1 MKHRSLFVLPILL
14 LAACESSR
22 TLRQTVLGA
31 TPHERYVASLRGAEL
46 HETAL
51 GSSWIEAGEQAL
63 YLANTAI
70 LPFHEVGFIG
80 ADEPAAAA
88 YRFTVLRG
96 QRLHVTLDAAVEE
109 PTRLFVDLFAVPLDT
124 NERARHVAAAE
135 EGALTLEFEPRRD
148 SELVLRIQPELL
160 RTVRFGVHVRT
171 AATLAFPVQGL
182 DARAVGSRFGAAR
195 DGGLRMHHGVDI
207 FAPRGTPVLAASD
220 GLVRHVGTNR
230 LGGNVVWLSDSDR
243 GVSHYYAHL
252 DTQLVQAGMR
262 VRAGDTL
269 GLVGNTGNARTT
281 RPHLH
286 FGLYVGRG
294 GPVDPWPFLYEPRTA
309 PPRLAADTALLGGW
323 SRSSAAQPLNL
334 RDAPGEG
341 GRVMARLV
349 RHTPLRVLGASG
361 SWFRVKLP
369 DGSSGYVAAGLTEPV
384 QQPIGRQRFA
394 AGASLLDRPEEG
406 AVPMDTVRAGDSLP
420 VLGRFAGYL
429 MVDAGEGRTG
439 WVAD

>member
-1 MKHRSLFVLPILL
+1 MKRRSLVFLPLLL
-14 LAACESSR
+14 LAGCESAR

-31 TPHERYVASLRGAEL
+31 TPHERYAASLRDAGL

-51 GSSWIEAGEQAL
+51 GRRWIEAGEQAL
-63 YLANTAI
+63 HQSNIAV
-70 LPFHEVGFIG
+70 LPFHEVRFVG
-80 ADEPAAAA
+80 ADEPTAVA

-96 QRLHVTLDAAVEE
+96 QRVHVTVDAVVDE
-109 PTRLFVDLFAVPLDT
+109 PTRVFLDLFEPPRGT

-135 EGALTLEFEPRRD
+135 EGALAVEYEPRSD
-148 SELVLRIQPELL
+148 TELVLRIQPELL
-160 RTVRFGVHVRT
+160 RTIRFGVEVR
-171 AATLAFPVQGL
+171 AAPTLAFPVQGL
-182 DARAVGSRFGAAR
+182 DTRAVGSRFGAPR
-195 DGGLRMHHGVDI
+195 DGGIRAHHGVDI

-220 GLVRHVGTNR
+220 GFVRRAGTNR
-230 LGGNVVWLSDSDR
+230 LGGNVVWLSDSER

-252 DTQLVQAGMR
+252 DTQLVQAGMH

-286 FGLYVGRG
+286 FGLYAGRG
-294 GPVDPWPFLYEPRTA
+294 GPVDPWPFLYQSSTA
-309 PPRLAADTALLGGW
+309 PPRLTADTARLGGW
-323 SRSSAAQPLNL
+323 SRSSSAQTLNL
-334 RDAPGEG
+334 RDAPNQGAS
-341 GRVMARLV
+341 VTARLA

-361 SWFRVKLP
+361 SWFRVALP
-369 DGSSGYVAAGLTEPV
+369 DGSTGYVAAALTERAH
-384 QQPIGRQRFA
+384 QAIGRQQFA
-394 AGASLLDRPEEG
+394 AGASLLDRPAEG

-429 MVDAGEGRTG
+429 MVDTGEGRTG